1 MKITRKQTV
10 LAISVG
16 VLCVLVGY
24 GVWLALPRLFNPYA
38 GMKTTLEVQM
48 DDATRM
54 LVQQRLATAQSSI
67 AASQKAGEKTDM
79 NSYLVIAE
87 NQHMLGDLI
96 ASREAYETY
105 LELNPISYVA
115 WNAYAS
121 LLETMG
127 DIENAGVAY
136 QRAISELRTEEEYY
150 RDYAEYLAANYPEHE
165 DWYKQVLDDA
175 FENIGQTPWTMI
187 ALGDW
192 FFAHNDCQLGHDHYS
207 VAKTLSPDNENIV
220 TDAKEKYAAC
230 TAK

>member
-10 LAISVG
+10 LSISIV
-16 VLCVLVGY
+16 VICVLVGY
-24 GVWLALPRLFNPYA
+24 GVWLVSPRWFNPYY
-38 GMKTTLEVQM
+38 GMKTTIEVQM
-48 DDATRM
+48 DDATRT
-54 LVQQRLATAQSSI
+54 LVQQRLAMAKSSI
-67 AASQKAGEKTDM
+67 VASEKAGEKVDM

-87 NQHMLGDLI
+87 HEHMLGDLV
-96 ASREAYETY
+96 ASRKAYETY
-105 LELNPISYVA
+105 LDLNPVSYVA

-136 QRAISELRTEEEYY
+136 QRAISELKTEEEYY
-150 RDYAEYLAANYPEHE
+150 RDYAEYLAENYPEHE

-175 FENIGQTPWTMI
+175 FENIGQTPWTMV

-192 FFAHNDCQLGHDHYS
+192 FFEHHDCELGHDHYS
-207 VAKTLSPDNENIV
+207 VAKTLAPESESIAV
-220 TDAKEKYAAC
+220 DAKEKYAAC